1 MTATN
6 ARRGD
11 WKTLPMPASRA
22 TIAID
27 RRFSAEEMRRIR
39 RGVIPE
45 QMEDKW
51 FAFFED
57 GKLCLHRSWTGYCI
71 YVATFEADGDG
82 ARLTGAEVN
91 RDPGQYLGM
100 DPDGDR
106 ARILA
111 LIDVVLL
118 RRPIP
123 EDLDGDA
130 LLERW
135 NSVGRA
141 MLGEHP
147 EEE

>member
-1 MTATN
+1 MTARN

-11 WKTLPMPASRA
+11 WNALPMPASRA

-39 RGVIPE
+39 RGVLPE

-57 GKLCLHRSWTGYCI
+57 GKLYLHRSWTGYCN

-82 ARLTGAEVN
+82 ARLNGAEVN
-91 RDPGQYLGM
+91 RDPGQYLGT
-100 DPDGDR
+100 DPNADR
-106 ARILA
+106 ERLLT
-111 LIDVVLL
+111 LIDVVIL
-118 RRPIP
+118 RRPVHGNP
-123 EDLDGDA
+123 AGEA
-130 LLERW
+130 LLELW
-135 NSVGRA
+135 SFAGRA